1 MCVCA
6 ANYVIATQAAA
17 GVAAA
22 VTAGL
27 IEEVAAVTV
36 QGNALSSV
44 TLLIVT
50 MTQITAAASCVIH
63 MHAYY
68 C

>member
-6 ANYVIATQAAA
+6 ANYVIVTQAAA

-27 IEEVAAVTV
+27 TEEVAAVTV
-36 QGNALSSV
+36 QGNALPPV

-50 MTQITAAASCVIH
+50 MI
-63 MHAYY
+63 
-68 C
+68 